1 MTEKAA
7 RGVGWSH
14 DKQHRENQI
23 VLDNLSSTDE
33 TSSQKMLIWIE
44 RGWQLFEDQKNKN

>member
-7 RGVGWSH
+7 RGVGWSQ

-23 VLDNLSSTDE
+23 VLD
-33 TSSQKMLIWIE
+33 K
-44 RGWQLFEDQKNKN
+44 QLEDADLDRKRRAII